1 MNSFELAGKYCVQ
14 NKVIVLEETECN
26 VHIGMCADDS
36 SLRERIER
44 VFNRK
49 KYFEKKIQF
58 SVIEEDVWKRKIAK
72 KFSQHLL
79 SFSADLQKKNEKNEA
94 DEEPIINLLN
104 SMIIECHFHCG
115 SDIHIEYSADKITVR
130 FRIHGY
136 IYDQMDISYETGEA
150 VIQRIKLLSKLEITE
165 HRKCQDGRFN
175 FSHLNH
181 NLDIRVS
188 CIPSFYGESVVMR
201 LLDRKSALLSLYDL
215 GFSSMQLLLLDKI
228 QKEKNGL
235 VLICGSTGSGKTT
248 TLCSMLNEMTK
259 VNRKILSIEDP
270 VEYVVPGV
278 VQIAVND
285 ERGLTFS
292 EVLKRIYRQDPD
304 VIVIGEVRD
313 ELTAQTA
320 VRSAM
325 TGHLVFATLHTGT
338 ASEAVCRLLD
348 FGIQGFLLAPVL
360 RSIIVQDLEHLS
372 LKERKLHAR
381 IITCGEK
388 IRKTIACAENYEKL
402 HAVLDKDGEVCA

>member
-1 MNSFELAGKYCVQ
+1 MNSFELAGKYCVH
-14 NKVIVLEETECN
+14 NKVIVLEETETN
-26 VHIGMCADDS
+26 VHVGMCTDDCC
-36 SLRERIER
+36 LRDNIER

-49 KYFEKKIQF
+49 NYGKKNIQF

-72 KFSQHLL
+72 KFSEHLL
-79 SFSADLQKKNEKNEA
+79 SFSAVSHSKDERKEA
-94 DEEPIINLLN
+94 NEEPIINLLN
-104 SMIIECHFHCG
+104 SMIIECHFHSG
-115 SDIHIEYSADKITVR
+115 SDIHLEYCADKILVR

-136 IYDQMDISYETGEA
+136 IYDQMEISYETGEA

-165 HRKCQDGRFN
+165 RRKCQDGRFN
-175 FSHLNH
+175 FSQLNH

-201 LLDRKSALLSLYDL
+201 ILDRNSAVLSLYEL
-215 GFSSMQLLLLDKI
+215 GFSAIQLFLLEKI

-235 VLICGSTGSGKTT
+235 VLICGATGSGKTT

-270 VEYVVPGV
+270 VEYVVGGV
-278 VQIAVND
+278 VQIPVND

-325 TGHLVFATLHTGT
+325 TGHLVFATLHTST
-338 ASEAVCRLLD
+338 ASQAVCRLFDL
-348 FGIQGFLLAPVL
+348 GIEGFLLAPVL

-381 IITCGEK
+381 IIPCGDS
-388 IRKTIACAENYEKL
+388 IRKAVAYAENYENL
-402 HAVLDKDGEVCA
+402 HDVLDSDGEVCA